1 MGGFFHRDL
10 YEEVEKVDSL
20 QKLRMSEQAIEELKD
35 QYRLFRKLQ
44 KDVLEV
50 DVDYGWPSGKRSGKP
65 SLYKSGA
72 EKLTRLFQLVTD
84 FQIVKMIEED
94 DFIEY
99 IFKCTLKTPDGL
111 VVGEG
116 YGACNSREKKH
127 WNSNPWANQN
137 TILKMAK
144 KRAHVDATLTGL
156 GASNVFTQDIEDY
169 EQEDIEP
176 PISEAQLRK
185 IHVLIRDYARAVE
198 RDPEEIKASI
208 KQRHGIQHLNE
219 LTKTQA
225 STIIKH
231 LEDFLKERAKA

>member
-1 MGGFFHRDL
+1 MSELAVQESVRSELFFPEINETAIQKLKRHYDMFRL
-10 YEEVEKVDSL
+10 L
-20 QKLRMSEQAIEELKD
+20 QKT
-35 QYRLFRKLQ
+35 
-44 KDVLEV
+44 VLEAE
-50 DVDYGWPSGKRSGKP
+50 VDYGWPSGRRQGKP

-169 EQEDIEP
+169 EAEIIEP
-176 PISEAQLRK
+176 PISDAQLRK
-185 IHVLIRDYARAVE
+185 IHVLIREYARAVE
-198 RDPEEIKASI
+198 KDPEEIKASI
-208 KQRHGIQHLNE
+208 KERHGVQHLNE

-225 STIIKH
+225 HEIIEQ
-231 LEDFLKERAKA
+231 LDDYLKKQRIET

>member
-1 MGGFFHRDL
+1 M
-10 YEEVEKVDSL
+10 SL
-20 QKLRMSEQAIEELKD
+20 QERSLLPKIDETSIRELKHHYD
-35 QYRLFRKLQ
+35 MFRTLQ
-44 KDVLEV
+44 KEVLEMG
-50 DVDYGWPSGKRSGKP
+50 VDYGWPAGRRQGKP

-72 EKLTRLFQLVTD
+72 EKLTRLFHLVTD
-84 FQIVKMIEED
+84 FQIVKMVEEE

-116 YGACNSREKKH
+116 YGAANSREKKH
-127 WNSNPWANQN
+127 WKSDPWANQN

-169 EQEDIEP
+169 EAEIIEP
-176 PISEAQLRK
+176 PISDAQLRK
-185 IHVLIRDYARAVE
+185 IHVLIREYARAVE
-198 RDPEEIKASI
+198 KDPEEIKASI
-208 KQRHGIQHLNE
+208 KERHGVQHLNE

-225 STIIKH
+225 HEIIEQ
-231 LEDFLKERAKA
+231 LDDYLKKQRIET